1 MGVARRQL
9 PLFLFPV
16 FSRPLWRGVFFFVQ
30 KTTIFDEFSLV
41 DTYKTYITVE
51 GEGRVIN
58 FPNA

>member
-9 PLFLFPV
+9 PLFFISSIFPPTV
-16 FSRPLWRGVFFFVQ
+16 ARRFFFVQ